1 MYSREATNEQ
11 QQQLKQPLC
20 AAKEINRMATILREY
35 QDSTATPDSSSADR
49 FHYVRAQE
57 MRAYYILVHDT

>member
-20 AAKEINRMATILREY
+20 AAKEINRMATMLREY
-35 QDSTATPDSSSADR
+35 HDSTATPDSSSETD
-49 FHYVRAQE
+49 FTMYVPKKWE
-57 MRAYYILVHDT
+57 HTTF